1 MLVEDN
7 PINQIVASSILA
19 EMNYTADLAE
29 NGHQALSAAHKKD
42 YDVIFM
48 DMQMP
53 GMDGLEATRL
63 IRAQLPADRQPVI
76 IAMTAN
82 AMEGDK
88 QICLDAGMNDYISKP
103 VIPETVQNTLKNWFN
118 SRQFSPNKKNEYET
132 ANT

>member
-1 MLVEDN
+1 
-7 PINQIVASSILA
+7 
-19 EMNYTADLAE
+19 
-29 NGHQALSAAHKKD
+29 
-42 YDVIFM
+42 
-48 DMQMP
+48 
-53 GMDGLEATRL
+53 
-63 IRAQLPADRQPVI
+63 
-76 IAMTAN
+76 MTAN